1 MASTLTTSYHQ
12 EPYAGISTSRPELSQ
27 AGRSVLVAG
36 GSSGIGLSI
45 VQSFAAAGAAQV
57 IVLGRRQE
65 ALDIAVANVSAEYPG
80 TKIVGYACDTGDEA
94 SIKKLWLTLKT
105 DGILVD
111 VLVLCAAKISPEH
124 TMLTLGAKGVWDE
137 FVVNVKAPLDMTER
151 FYKQERREAS
161 HKLFV
166 LFLSSAASHDTV
178 ASAPWPNYMA
188 TKSSANVV
196 FQQISRNV
204 EATDMQIVS
213 FHPGVHY
220 TELVK
225 KATGKGGKDKVI
237 LPWDDIKLPG
247 DFAVWA
253 ASDEAEFLHG
263 RFVWAHWDV
272 DELKSGPLRK
282 RIDEEDGFLRVG
294 IHGL

>member
-12 EPYAGISTSRPELSQ
+12 ESYAGISTSRPELSQ
-27 AGRSVLVAG
+27 AGKSVLVAG

-45 VQSFAAAGAAQV
+45 AKSFAAAGAAQV
-57 IVLGRRQE
+57 VILGRRQE
-65 ALDIAVANVSAEYPG
+65 ALDLAVAGVSAEYPG
-80 TKIVGYACDTGDEA
+80 TKIVGYTCDTGDET
-94 SIKKLWLTLKT
+94 SIEKLWSALKS
-105 DGILVD
+105 DGIFVD

-151 FYKQERREAS
+151 FYKQEGRKVS
-161 HKLFV
+161 HKLFLV
-166 LFLSSAASHDTV
+166 FLSSAASHDSI

-188 TKSSANVV
+188 TKSSANIV
-196 FQQISRNV
+196 FQQISRNT
-204 EATDMQIVS
+204 EAKDMQIVS

-220 TELVK
+220 TDLVK
-225 KATGKGGKDKVI
+225 KATGKEGKGKVI

-263 RFVWAHWDV
+263 RFLWAHWDV
-272 DELKSGPLRK
+272 DELKAGPLRK